1 MAIFD
6 ISIPI
11 NPEMPVWPGDPA
23 VILEKLTSMDAGDHN
38 NISRLAC
45 SVHTGT
51 HVDAPHHFLND
62 HHTVEEM
69 ALNILTGPVEIIQLA
84 DDIGLVTADTL
95 EKATIPDETTRLLIR
110 TRNSQLWESGNNT
123 FSKDFVGIS
132 QDGAEWIVRRGIKL
146 IGIDYLSVAPFQQ
159 STPTHET
166 LLKTGIIILEGVNLS
181 AVPPGR
187 YELYCLPL
195 KLEGSDGAPARV
207 ILIR

>member
-11 NPEMPVWPGDPA
+11 TPEMPVWPGDPP
-23 VILEKLTSMDAGDHN
+23 VILEKVTSMDAGDHDN
-38 NISRLAC
+38 VSRLAC

-62 HHTVEEM
+62 HRTVEKM
-69 ALNILTGPVEIIQLA
+69 ALDILTGPAEIVQLA
-84 DDIGLVTADTL
+84 DDIALVTADTL
-95 EKATIPDETTRLLIR
+95 EKATIPDETIRLLIK
-110 TRNSQLWESGNNT
+110 TRNSQLWASGNNT
-123 FSKDFVGIS
+123 FYKDFVGIS

-146 IGIDYLSVAPFQQ
+146 VGIDYLSVAPFQQ
-159 STPTHET
+159 SIATHET

-181 AVPPGR
+181 AVSPGR

-195 KLEGSDGAPARV
+195 KLEGSDGALARV
-207 ILIR
+207 ILIG

>member
-11 NPEMPVWPGDPA
+11 TSEMPVWPGDPP
-23 VILEKLTSMDAGDHN
+23 VILEKVTSMDAGDHDN
-38 NISRLAC
+38 VSRLAC

-62 HHTVEEM
+62 HRTVEKM
-69 ALNILTGPVEIIQLA
+69 ALDILTGPAEIVQLA
-84 DDIGLVTADTL
+84 DDIALVTADTL
-95 EKATIPDETTRLLIR
+95 EKATIPDETIRLLIK
-110 TRNSQLWESGNNT
+110 TRNSQLWASGNNT
-123 FSKDFVGIS
+123 FYKDFVGIS

-146 IGIDYLSVAPFQQ
+146 VGIDYLSVAPFQQ
-159 STPTHET
+159 SIATHET

-181 AVPPGR
+181 AVSPGR

-195 KLEGSDGAPARV
+195 KLEGSDGALARV
-207 ILIR
+207 ILIG

>member
-11 NPEMPVWPGDPA
+11 TPEMPVWPGDPP
-23 VILEKLTSMDAGDHN
+23 VILEKVTSMDAGDHDN
-38 NISRLAC
+38 VSRLAC

-62 HHTVEEM
+62 HRTVEKM
-69 ALNILTGPVEIIQLA
+69 ALDILTGPAEIVQLA
-84 DDIGLVTADTL
+84 DDIALVTADTL
-95 EKATIPDETTRLLIR
+95 EKATIPGETIRLLIK
-110 TRNSQLWESGNNT
+110 TRNSQLWASGNNT
-123 FSKDFVGIS
+123 FYKDFVGIS

-146 IGIDYLSVAPFQQ
+146 VGIDYLSVAPFQQ
-159 STPTHET
+159 SIATHET

-181 AVPPGR
+181 AVSPGR

-195 KLEGSDGAPARV
+195 KLEGSDGALARV
-207 ILIR
+207 ILIG